1 MNVTKRQL
9 TVVLLATVLSLAAC
23 GSSGSQQPTASN
35 LSPAASTEIAPQNV
49 NASEKLGLWY
59 TTDEEI
65 GGVMTTP
72 DVANIIFPRGA
83 HYTGYRGEKNRIE
96 NLLLPTGTV
105 PGNEAAEEGPW
116 RFDKFE
122 LYYIGSRNTN
132 REFAEEIYKT
142 FIASANPDEEIDM
155 QFEAYSPLNG
165 KNFKITC
172 ENDHPQYV
180 TCQGGIGAV
189 IYIV

>member
-1 MNVTKRQL
+1 MKETTRQL
-9 TVVLLATVLSLAAC
+9 TMVCFAAALALAAC
-23 GSSGSQQPTASN
+23 GSSNSN
-35 LSPAASTEIAPQNV
+35 QATPENSNVAASTDANV
-49 NASEKLGLWY
+49 DPTEKLGLWY

-65 GGVMTTP
+65 GGVMTSP
-72 DVANIIFPRGA
+72 EAANIIFPRGA
-83 HYTGYRGEKNRIE
+83 QYSGYRGEKNRIE
-96 NLLLPTGTV
+96 NQLLPPGAT
-105 PGNEAAEEGPW
+105 PGNEAAEAAPW
-116 RFDKFE
+116 RFDPYE

-142 FIASANPDEEIDM
+142 FIASPDRTKKDKL

-172 ENDHPQYV
+172 ENDHPYYV